1 MYYNSNSFPNIRNR
15 EIHRGDIFYVLK
27 YDTVGSEQESGRP
40 GIIVSNDSNN
50 YNSNTVEV
58 VYLTTQPK
66 KDLPTHVITRATGV
80 TSTVLCEQITTVSID
95 RIGKYVGAVTDDDMA
110 KIEDAMATSLGLSI
124 EPAPEVATDD
134 AETIETV
141 NSQSLMKIEI
151 ERDMYKNLYEQLL
164 TKITGGKYEN

>member
-15 EIHRGDIFYVLK
+15 EIHRGDIFYVFK

-50 YNSNTVEV
+50 SCSNTVEV

-66 KDLPTHVITRATGV
+66 KDLPTHVTTRATGV
-80 TSTVLCEQITTVSID
+80 VSTVLCEQITTVSID
-95 RIGKYVGAVTDDDMA
+95 RLGKYVGAITDDDMT
-110 KIEDAMATSLGLSI
+110 KIEEAMAVSIGISI
-124 EPAPEVATDD
+124 EPTPETKVDSTKAV
-134 AETIETV
+134 ESS
-141 NSQSLMKIEI
+141 NSQSLMKVEI

-164 TKITGGKYEN
+164 TKITGGKV